1 MRQQP
6 TGTEFIPSASKT
18 IAGGCGRIKQ
28 LLSSDS
34 LKARCARGTV
44 SLTAGTAVSKAVAL
58 AGKIILAKL
67 LVAEERGLMIVILPL
82 VTFFETLT
90 EIGIKQSVIQHKQ
103 GATEE
108 YLNMAWWIQSV
119 RGVLLYAAAFLI
131 APVLSGIW
139 VYDKVDASLGY
150 SRAELLWMVRIAF
163 LTILFNGLISP
174 RSNVLLKHFK
184 FGRSVLLV
192 QGSAIVSGVLTIVL
206 AVLFR
211 NVWAF
216 VIGTVSQY
224 LVLCV
229 LSYIMCPFKPRF
241 SYDAKSFRA
250 LIQFS
255 RGMLGLP
262 ILTYLAFNMDILIGS
277 LYVSSTVIGMYGF
290 ALILART
297 PREIL
302 TRIFGP
308 LLIPAYAEKQD
319 DPQAITRGV
328 IWITR
333 VTSLIVLPLTV
344 YLILCRDALLTI
356 FYKPEFTEIA
366 SAFVL
371 LCLTYMILLQE
382 FSLGKVFFGM
392 GVPGKHRMYVILR
405 AVLFAILIVPAARM
419 YGMTGVASMLL
430 LSNSIAFFYQ
440 LWMLRKLI
448 GLEIGAYF
456 SAWVP
461 GLAVAA
467 VYAAALS
474 GIFWIWPRQLT
485 VQFWIGGGMLG
496 AVLAVLCGVSL
507 LKPRLLFQTQYT

>member
-1 MRQQP
+1 M
-6 TGTEFIPSASKT
+6 
-18 IAGGCGRIKQ
+18 KQ
-28 LLSSDS
+28 MLSSGS
-34 LKARCARGTV
+34 LKARCAKGSV
-44 SLTAGTAVSKAVAL
+44 SLTAGTVVSKAVAL
-58 AGKIILAKL
+58 VSKIILAKL

-103 GATEE
+103 GGTEE

-119 RGVLLYAAAFLI
+119 RGVLLYAVAFLA
-131 APVLSGIW
+131 APILCDIW
-139 VYDKVDASLGY
+139 VYDKVDAALGY

-174 RSNVLLKHFK
+174 RSNVLLKEFR

-192 QGSAIVSGVLTIVL
+192 QGSAIVSSVLTIAL
-206 AVLFR
+206 AVIFKS
-211 NVWAF
+211 VWAF

-224 LVLCV
+224 FVLCV
-229 LSYIMCPFKPRF
+229 LSYVMCPFRPRR
-241 SYDAKSFRA
+241 SYDAASFHA

-262 ILTYLAFNMDILIGS
+262 ILTYLAFNMDVLIGS
-277 LYVSSTVIGMYGF
+277 FYVSSSVIGMYGF

-319 DPQAITRGV
+319 DPQAISRGV

-333 VTSLIVLPLTV
+333 FTSLIVLPLTV
-344 YLILCRDALLTI
+344 YLVMCRDSLLTV

-366 SAFVL
+366 AAFVL

-382 FSLGKVFFGM
+382 FALGKVFFGM
-392 GVPGKHRMYVILR
+392 GVPGKHRMYVIIR
-405 AVLFAILIVPAARM
+405 AALFGILIVPAARM
-419 YGMTGVASMLL
+419 YGMTGVAAMLL
-430 LSNSIAFFYQ
+430 LSNIIAFFYQ
-440 LWMLRKLI
+440 LWILRSLI
-448 GLEIGAYF
+448 GLQIGTYF
-456 SAWVP
+456 NAWVP
-461 GLAVAA
+461 GLAAAA

-474 GIFWIWPRQLT
+474 GMFWIWPRQLN
-485 VQFWIGGGMLG
+485 VQFWIGGGLLG
-496 AVLAVLCGVSL
+496 AVLAAVCGVSL
-507 LKPRLLFQTQYT
+507 LRPRLLFQAQYT